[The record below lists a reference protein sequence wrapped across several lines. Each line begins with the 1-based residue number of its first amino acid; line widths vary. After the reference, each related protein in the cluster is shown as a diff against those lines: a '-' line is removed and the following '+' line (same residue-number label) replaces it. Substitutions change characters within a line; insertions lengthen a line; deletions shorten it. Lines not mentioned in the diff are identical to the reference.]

1 MRGAN
6 EACSSSW
13 SALQTANPLMGIEP
27 TSLRMRT
34 ANGISHVDRHMKNK
48 HHTQQIF
55 SSAQCAGKVSEL
67 VTLTAAAVAI
77 TQTSAGTARRAW
89 AT

>member
-6 EACSSSW
+6 EACSSSR
-13 SALQTANPLMGIEP
+13 SALQTANPLMDIEL
-27 TSLRMRT
+27 TSLRMRR